1 MKIKLEYDPDNYE
14 DKVALEPI
22 LKASEYKF
30 AFQEIRK
37 KLRDMNKHG
46 FFLNEEMTS
55 DQIEIVSHL
64 LDYVDELAASD
75 KLEIW

>member
-1 MKIKLEYDPDNYE
+1 MKIKFDYNPDNYD
-14 DKVALEPI
+14 DKQTLELI
-22 LKASEYKF
+22 LKGSEYKS

-46 FFLNEEMTS
+46 FFLNEEMS
-55 DQIEIVSHL
+55 ADQMEIVSYL
-64 LDYVDELAASD
+64 LDYIDELAAAE

>member
-1 MKIKLEYDPDNYE
+1 MKLKIKYDPYDYD
-14 DKVALEPI
+14 DKQALELI
-22 LKASEYKF
+22 LKGSDYKS

-37 KLRDMNKHG
+37 ELRNMEKHG

-55 DQIEIVSHL
+55 DQMKIVLYL

>member
-1 MKIKLEYDPDNYE
+1 MKLKIEYDPDNYE
-14 DKVALEPI
+14 DKQALEPI

-46 FFLNEEMTS
+46 FFLNEEMTA
-55 DQIEIVSHL
+55 DQMEIVSYL

>member
-46 FFLNEEMTS
+46 FFLNEEMNA
-55 DQIEIVSHL
+55 DQMEIVSYL

>member
-1 MKIKLEYDPDNYE
+1 MKLKIEYDPENYE
-14 DKVALEPI
+14 DKQALEPI
-22 LKASEYKF
+22 LKGSDYKS
-30 AFQEIRK
+30 AFQDIRA

-46 FFLNEEMTS
+46 FFLNEEMNA
-55 DQIEIVSHL
+55 DQMEIVSHL

>member
-1 MKIKLEYDPDNYE
+1 MKLKIEYDPDNYE
-14 DKVALEPI
+14 DKQALEPI
-22 LKASEYKF
+22 LKGSDYKS
-30 AFQEIRK
+30 AFQDIRK
-37 KLRDMNKHG
+37 ELRDMNKHG

>member
-1 MKIKLEYDPDNYE
+1 MKLKIEYDPYDYD
-14 DKVALEPI
+14 DKQALELI
-22 LKASEYKF
+22 LKGSDYKF
-30 AFQEIRK
+30 AFIDIRA

-55 DQIEIVSHL
+55 DQIEIVSYL

>member
-1 MKIKLEYDPDNYE
+1 MKLKIKYDPDNYE
-14 DKVALEPI
+14 DKQALEPI
-22 LKASEYKF
+22 LKASEYKS
-30 AFQEIRK
+30 AFQDIRA

-46 FFLNEEMTS
+46 FFLNEEMS
-55 DQIEIVSHL
+55 ADQMKIVSYL

>member
-1 MKIKLEYDPDNYE
+1 MKLKIEFDPENYE
-14 DKVALEPI
+14 DKQALEPI
-22 LKASEYKF
+22 LKGSDYKS
-30 AFQEIRK
+30 AFIDIRA

-46 FFLNEEMTS
+46 FFMNEEMTS
-55 DQIEIVSHL
+55 DQMKIVLYL

>member
-46 FFLNEEMTS
+46 FFLNKEMNA
-55 DQIEIVSHL
+55 DQIGIVLYL

>member
-1 MKIKLEYDPDNYE
+1 MKIKFEYDPDNYD
-14 DKVALEPI
+14 DKQALELI
-22 LKASEYKF
+22 LKGPEYKS

-46 FFLNEEMTS
+46 FFLNEEMS
-55 DQIEIVSHL
+55 ADQMQIVSYL
-64 LDYVDELAASD
+64 LDYIDELAAAE

>member
-1 MKIKLEYDPDNYE
+1 MKLKIEYDPDNYE
-14 DKVALEPI
+14 DKQALEPI
-22 LKASEYKF
+22 LKASEYKS
-30 AFQEIRK
+30 AFQDIRS

-46 FFLNEEMTS
+46 FFLNEEMS
-55 DQIEIVSHL
+55 VDQMEIVSYL

>member
-1 MKIKLEYDPDNYE
+1 MKLKIEYDPDNYD
-14 DKVALEPI
+14 DKQALEPI
-22 LKASEYKF
+22 LKGSDYKS
-30 AFQEIRK
+30 AFQDIRA

-46 FFLNEEMTS
+46 FFLNEEMTA
-55 DQIEIVSHL
+55 DQMEIVSHL